1 MINNVNV
8 TPEPIMRY
16 NIPLTF
22 ENIII
27 VLLFELIL
35 LLIIFY
41 LGYSLGK
48 KKNVV
53 KTK

>member
-1 MINNVNV
+1 MINTVNV
-8 TPEPIMRY
+8 IPEPTMRY

-22 ENIII
+22 ENIFII
-27 VLLFELIL
+27 ILFELIL